1 MSSGVK
7 ELVRS
12 DFVQEKGETNL
23 KSVRE
28 VLCCVPAHRQRGEA
42 NAGKISVHDHLV
54 MQLGGDLGI

>member
-1 MSSGVK
+1 M
-7 ELVRS
+7 RS
-12 DFVQEKGETNL
+12 DFVQEKAETNL

-28 VLCCVPAHRQRGEA
+28 ELFCVTAQQAEV